1 MVEGFH
7 KICEVG
13 LAGNS
18 ALNAA
23 NLHVIMSSINC
34 TYFEYWLPKEV
45 HQWGVKEQLKI
56 NKNGNLDAP
65 TGPGLGIDLD
75 EEWITAHKVT
85 TLS

>member
-1 MVEGFH
+1 M
-7 KICEVG
+7 
-13 LAGNS
+13 
-18 ALNAA
+18 
-23 NLHVIMSSINC
+23 NC

-65 TGPGLGIDLD
+65 TGPGLGIELD
-75 EEWITAHKVT
+75 EEWITAHKVA